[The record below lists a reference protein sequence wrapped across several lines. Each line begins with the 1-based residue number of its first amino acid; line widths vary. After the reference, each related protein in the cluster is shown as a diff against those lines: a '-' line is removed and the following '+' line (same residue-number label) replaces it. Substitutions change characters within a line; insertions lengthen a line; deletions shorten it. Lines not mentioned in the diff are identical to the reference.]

1 MGLDM
6 YLQAS
11 VYIGANYKHNE
22 VSGIVD
28 IHKQNQPIDLPLNK
42 IVSVVLD
49 LGYWRK
55 ANAIH
60 KYFVDVVGDCDD
72 DCRPIDVYGEHL
84 ENLKDLCEKVLAD
97 HSLAETLL
105 PTASGFFFG
114 GTDYDDYYFQYL
126 RDTIKIIDDALKT
139 NNNHFIYQASW

>member
-6 YLQAS
+6 YLKSS
-11 VYIGANYKHNE
+11 VYIGANYEHNE

-28 IHKQNQPIDLPLNK
+28 IKSKDQPIHLPLNK
-42 IVSVVLD
+42 ISEVILD
-49 LGYWRK
+49 IGYWRK

-60 KYFVDVVGDCDD
+60 DYFVNVVGNCDD
-72 DCRPIDVYGEHL
+72 DCRPIDVYGEDL
-84 ENLKDLCEKVLAD
+84 ENLRELCKKVLAD
-97 HSLAETLL
+97 HSLAKELL

-114 GTDYDDYYFQYL
+114 STEYDDYYFEYL
-126 RDTIKIIDDALKT
+126 QDTIKIIDEALKT